1 MIDGDK
7 LLDDVSLI
15 LQCWSISPYC
25 SKDEF
30 HGAQDLLKL
39 VSREVDELSTSELK
53 TDKSDSKLTE
63 VTSKII
69 TNDMLVKFNSE
80 VLQDS
85 PLELRMCRNLS
96 GCAECRLKSN
106 IFIDSSIVNLN
117 DTFFDTL
124 KRFFKTYYNIELS
137 FNNTGNIF
145 WVRDGITKRLARKPT
160 A

>member
-1 MIDGDK
+1 MRLVDADK
-7 LLDDVSLI
+7 LVTNIKFMLHCYRD
-15 LQCWSISPYC
+15 SPDC
-25 SKDEF
+25 SVHRYE
-30 HGAQDLLKL
+30 GAQFMFEKTQEAIAEL
-39 VSREVDELSTSELK
+39 EVFGIRSCTEDKELK
-53 TDKSDSKLTE
+53 MSN
-63 VTSKII
+63 SKII
-69 TNDMLVKFNSE
+69 TEDMLVKFNSE

-145 WVRDGITKRLARKPT
+145 WVRGGITGEM
-160 A
+160 